1 MGPGPVQPAAFGFV
15 QARRMASLHP
25 PADLESIK
33 ALMASGLSRAE
44 IGNRLGMS
52 RSAVSGLV
60 FRMQHA
66 VLPPR
71 PKPVQHV
78 RSAKKVAASEPAT
91 TAVPLLELA
100 DHACRWPVAGE
111 GRATLFCGAGRD
123 GHRSYCRQ
131 HTLRSVAAGLID

>member
-1 MGPGPVQPAAFGFV
+1 
-15 QARRMASLHP
+15 MASLHP
-25 PADLESIK
+25 PADIESVK
-33 ALMASGLSRAE
+33 ALLACGLSRAE
-44 IGNRLGMS
+44 IGNRLGMT

-66 VLPPR
+66 AAVPPPR

-78 RSAKKVAASEPAT
+78 RLAKKIAASEPAT

-111 GRATLFCGAGRD
+111 GRATLFCGAHRGGRA
-123 GHRSYCRQ
+123 SYCLQ
-131 HTLRSVAAGLID
+131 HAARSVRIET